1 MESFIPHQRSLSLI
15 LQHLTLH
22 PARLKSSGSC
32 LNSPSR
38 RHDFCHEPHGF
49 FLELS
54 LKGICR
60 TCFLTSSMKVKSLSL
75 VWLFA
80 TPWTIAY
87 QAPGPWDFPGKS
99 TGVCCHFL
107 LQGVFLTQGSNL
119 DLLHCKQMLYCLSHQ
134 EVHFLYA
141 SAQIS
146 SHQDD
151 LPSPP
156 HIKHISPYPPTYC
169 HHWNSYLCCLK
180 CCLLNCFC
188 PLKPKLYQTK
198 SFLLLVH
205 GNNLRA

>member
-49 FLELS
+49 CLELS

-107 LQGVFLTQGSNL
+107 LQGIFLTQGSNL
-119 DLLHCKQMLYCLSHQ
+119 DLLHCSRCFTVWATRKSTSSMLLLKYLLIRTTCPH
-134 EVHFLYA
+134 
-141 SAQIS
+141 
-146 SHQDD
+146 
-151 LPSPP
+151 P
-156 HIKHISPYPPTYC
+156 HI
-169 HHWNSYLCCLK
+169 
-180 CCLLNCFC
+180 
-188 PLKPKLYQTK
+188 
-198 SFLLLVH
+198 
-205 GNNLRA
+205 